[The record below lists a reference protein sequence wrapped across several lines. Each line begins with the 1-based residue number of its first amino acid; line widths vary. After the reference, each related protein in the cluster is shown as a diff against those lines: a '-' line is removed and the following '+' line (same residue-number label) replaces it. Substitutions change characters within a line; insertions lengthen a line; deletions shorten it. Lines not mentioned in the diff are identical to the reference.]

1 MITKRAFLSAACA
14 GGLATVAPGRRY
26 SARAQPIHNTAR
38 MLVGSPPGSGTDAV
52 ARLLV
57 SEMKDYAS
65 SFVVENRPGA
75 GNRIALDV
83 LKTSARDG
91 SVAALVPAG
100 TLVIYP
106 HVYRKLSYDALNDF
120 IPVTTVCDISFVLT
134 IGPMVPHH
142 VQTLGDFVAWCK
154 ANPGKASYGTPGTGS
169 VMHFTGMMLA
179 RASSFQFVHVPYPGP
194 RALQDVMGGQVAAAI
209 NSPGPALPHI
219 QSGALRA
226 LATTGP
232 HRSSSLP
239 EVPTFKQLGYSDLEA
254 VEWFGVF
261 VPART
266 PSDTIR
272 KLYTA
277 IRDALKMNEVASG
290 LSKLSFD
297 ATGCTPAEFTR
308 LVKSDFARWAK
319 IVQTSGFKPED

>member
-1 MITKRAFLSAACA
+1 MFMDTRMRSTMITKRGFLSAACI
-14 GGLATVAPGRRY
+14 GGLATLATGFRS
-26 SARAQPIHNTAR
+26 SAQAQPLHNTAR
-38 MLVGSPPGSGTDAV
+38 MLVGSPPGAASDAV
-52 ARLLV
+52 ARLLA
-57 SEMKDYAS
+57 SEMKGYAS
-65 SFVVENRPGA
+65 NFVVENRPGA

-83 LKTSARDG
+83 LKGNTADG

-100 TLVIYP
+100 TVVIYP
-106 HVYRKLSYDALNDF
+106 HVYRKLNYDALNDF
-120 IPVTTVCDISFVLT
+120 IPVTTVCDVEFVLT
-134 IGPMVPHH
+134 IGPMVPRH
-142 VQTLGDFVAWCK
+142 VQTLGDFVTWCK
-154 ANPGKASYGTPGTGS
+154 TNPGKASYGTPGTGS

-179 RASSFQFVHVPYPGP
+179 RAASFAFVHVPYPGP
-194 RALQDVMGGQVAAAI
+194 RTLQDVMGGQLAAAI
-209 NSPGPALPHI
+209 NSIGPALPHV

-239 EVPTFKQLGYSDLEA
+239 EVPTFKELGYSDLEA

-319 IVQTSGFKPED
+319 I